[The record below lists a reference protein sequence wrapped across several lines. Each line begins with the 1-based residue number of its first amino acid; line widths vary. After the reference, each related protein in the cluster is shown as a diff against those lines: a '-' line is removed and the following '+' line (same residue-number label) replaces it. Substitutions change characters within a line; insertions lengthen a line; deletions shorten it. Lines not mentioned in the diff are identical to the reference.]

1 MILDFVILGGYGHY
15 VWPAFIFAFIICSI
29 LYLKTRREFLKQE
42 KLLLNNIKQPRV
54 IKIKSRNKEEAL
66 SDIRAF

>member
-1 MILDFVILGGYGHY
+1 MNLEFLTFGEYSQY

-42 KLLLNNIKQPRV
+42 KLFLNNIKQPRV